1 MGQKVNPIS
10 FRLGNLYTWNSSWYA
25 NKRDFKDILLEDI
38 KLRKFLMKRLKLAGI
53 VGVKIERSINKIK
66 IVPQVTRPGI
76 VIGRGGSGLEDLKK
90 ALVKMVSIPEP
101 EKNLE
106 VSPEEVKNPDLSAFF
121 VAQRIA
127 EQIEKRMPHR
137 YVVLKA
143 IERTMSAG
151 AKGIKVALSGRI
163 AGAEI
168 ARKEK
173 YSEGTVP
180 LQTLRAKIDFADV
193 PALTRSGYVGIKVWI
208 YQGEE
213 DARA

>member
-25 NKRDFKDILLEDI
+25 NKRNFKDILLEDL
-38 KLRKFLMKRLKLAGI
+38 KLREFLMKRLKLAGI

-76 VIGRGGSGLEDLKK
+76 VIGRGGSGLEELKK

-106 VSPEEVKNPDLSAFF
+106 ISPEEVKTPELSAFF

-143 IERTMSAG
+143 IERTMNSG

-163 AGAEI
+163 NGAEI
-168 ARKEK
+168 ARREK
-173 YSEGTVP
+173 YSEGTIP
-180 LQTLRAKIDFADV
+180 LQTLRAKIDFAEV
-193 PALTRSGYVGIKVWI
+193 PALTRSGYVGVKVWI

-213 DARA
+213 NARA